1 MDYNEKLK
9 RSSLVKSYKCNII
22 DSIINKNINN
32 MYLKSSIQAS
42 SMDYTSTSHIF
53 CCNSKQNDTMV
64 G

>member
-1 MDYNEKLK
+1 MDYDEKLK

-22 DSIINKNINN
+22 DSIINKNVN
-32 MYLKSSIQAS
+32 MYLKSSIPTS

-53 CCNSKQNDTMV
+53 SCNSKQNDTMV